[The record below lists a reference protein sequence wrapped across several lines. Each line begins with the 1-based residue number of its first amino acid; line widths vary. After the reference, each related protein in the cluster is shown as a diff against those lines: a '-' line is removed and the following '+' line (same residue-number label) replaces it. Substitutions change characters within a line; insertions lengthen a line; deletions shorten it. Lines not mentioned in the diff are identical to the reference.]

1 MNRAHG
7 FSLPELLVAL
17 ALGSLAVAATLSAF
31 ALGRAAL
38 QHAQAGNRLQERAYY
53 LLSVLEPQLQLAG
66 AYGLASGETIDS
78 ASVGGAAGH
87 CGGGL
92 AQRLGQTVEA
102 HAARWPLACAA
113 SGGGWQAGTDVLI
126 VRRGS
131 VAPVAPDPGRLQ
143 VLTQA
148 GPAGGRL
155 LVDGRVPAGIAL
167 RDGHAELHDLL
178 VAVYYVAR
186 RSDGDAQ
193 AAIPALRVKSL
204 TRIGASAAFLDTE
217 VLPGVSDLQVR
228 LGYRTA
234 AAAPLH
240 FVSPD
245 TLPVGARPLAVQL
258 LVTLVANPDE
268 AGVRN
273 AARRL
278 QFARTIALRQAL
290 AS

>member
-1 MNRAHG
+1 MSRAPG

-17 ALGSLAVAATLSAF
+17 ALGSLAVAGTLSAF
-31 ALGRAAL
+31 ALGRAGL

-66 AYGLASGETIDS
+66 AYGLASGDAIDP
-78 ASVGGAAGH
+78 GAATGAAAQ
-87 CGGGL
+87 CGAGL
-92 AQRLGQTVEA
+92 AQRLTRPVEG
-102 HAARWPLACAA
+102 HAARWPLSCAP
-113 SGGGWQAGTDVLI
+113 SGGGWLPGTDVLI
-126 VRRGS
+126 VRRGTR
-131 VAPVAPDPGRLQ
+131 ARMPPDPGRLQ

-148 GPAGGRL
+148 GPAGGHL
-155 LVDGRVPAGIAL
+155 LVDGRLPADLTL
-167 RDGHAELHDLL
+167 REGHVELHDLV

-193 AAIPALRVKSL
+193 VTVPALRVKSL
-204 TRIGASAAFLDTE
+204 TRISGSAAFLDTE
-217 VLPGVSDLQVR
+217 VLPGVSDLQLR

-258 LVTLVANPDE
+258 NLTLAASRDE
-268 AGVRN
+268 VGARQT
-273 AARRL
+273 ARRL
-278 QFARTIALRQAL
+278 QVTRTITLRQAV
-290 AS
+290 SS